1 MDCLFCLLDKPK
13 TKKQNAP
20 CDCTPY
26 LHQKCLN
33 KWYKI
38 NPNECPICRCNYEDV
53 GIIYVDYSQLEIR
66 LYENYLF
73 MKKVILFICCFMIIY
88 MLSMFL
94 F

>member
-33 KWYKI
+33 KWYKM

-53 GIIYVDYSQLEIR
+53 GIIYVDYSQLERR
-66 LYENYLF
+66 LYENQVF
-73 MKKVILFICCFMIIY
+73 IKKVVLFICCLMIIY
-88 MLSMFL
+88 MLLMFL